1 MANGSGRC
9 ALVRCCGALRWRAV
23 LVVVAVVI
31 AGCTGGEVPAAPADD
46 EVLVLGAEL
55 YANNCR
61 ACHGPAGGG
70 GVGTAL
76 NEGLVVERYPDIA
89 DQIALVRNGV
99 RAMPAFGEKL
109 SDDELEAVV
118 RYTREVLSGG

>member
-9 ALVRCCGALRWRAV
+9 ALAQRSRAPGWV
-23 LVVVAVVI
+23 AALVVAAAMV

-46 EVLVLGAEL
+46 EVLVLGGEL

-76 NEGLVVERYPDIA
+76 NEGRVVERYPDVA
-89 DQIALVRNGV
+89 DQIALVRDGV

-118 RYTREVLSGG
+118 RYTREVLAGG